1 MLHIITDSAWYF
13 LHIFSHS
20 FGFPDGSAGK
30 ESTFSALDS
39 GEVGLIRESGRFLG
53 GGYATTPVFLFGES
67 HGQRNLAN
75 YSP

>member
-1 MLHIITDSAWYF
+1 MLHIIRDIVWFF
-13 LHIFSHS
+13 LHILSHF
-20 FGFPDGSAGK
+20 FGFPDGSADK

-39 GEVGLIRESGRFLG
+39 GVVSLICESGRFPG
-53 GGYATTPVFLFGES
+53 GGYATTPVFLSGES